1 MKRLIAMLLVCLM
14 LVQML
19 PLGIH
24 THAEEMETA
33 ETEAAVLE
41 TEAAET
47 EEIPET
53 SEVPETTEAPEEIP
67 ETTAEQTVAE
77 EAAEEAATVLELP
90 VDPDAERAQTICVTM
105 QNVDGNWVM
114 TDAVEVE
121 LPEGFDLSAEG
132 AITPS
137 AVGDNSVTEKE
148 NNNSQST
155 ANVVYDDYTVSG
167 TLSSSDLLDYFT
179 FNLTSKS
186 EVIIVAVA
194 KYSSFM
200 MGIWDSYDEC
210 IGADTNGEYTS
221 SGNWSYNLYGT
232 ISSGRYYLCMLDAD
246 KYSNTYMFYITITPV
261 STTCS
266 HSSYT
271 SVVTAPTCGAQGY
284 TTYTCK
290 SCGYTWKGNYTDA
303 TGHVNYTTVVTSP
316 TCGAQGYTTYT
327 CSDCGETWD
336 GNYTD
341 PTGNHTYTD
350 DSDTTCNVCGQ
361 VRETSVASGTCG
373 DNLTWVLDLNGTLTI
388 TGTGYM
394 YNYAN
399 YGTNRMPWNDHAKSI
414 KKIVINNGATSI
426 GEFAFYYCTKVESI
440 SIPEGVDFI
449 GKSAFMSCS
458 SLKEVVLPESMEVI
472 GENAFYDCDA
482 LTSIAIP
489 AKVTAIGEDAF
500 CSCKRMTGIW
510 VASDNA
516 NYASDSSGVLFN
528 KTKTILWRAPALLS
542 GHYDVPSTV
551 KTIAPSA
558 FSQCEVLTS
567 VSMPSCVAMIGAG
580 AFEYC
585 FKLNDVVIPDAV
597 TVLDGST
604 FSNCSSLTNV
614 KLSANLTA
622 IDGHEFSYSGLTSIT
637 IPAKVESISY
647 YAFAKCT
654 NLKEVVFQGNAP
666 EILENAFY
674 QTTTTAK
681 YPVGNYTWTSDVM
694 QDYGGTITWVGTCTN
709 HNAVTVPGKA
719 ATCTE
724 DGLTDGQRCS
734 ICNAVLV
741 EQEVIP
747 ALGHS
752 EVTIPAVVPTCTE
765 TGLTEGKKCSLCG
778 EILVKQ
784 LVLSALGH
792 DVAVLEAVAPTCT
805 EDGKTEGSYCK
816 RCLEVLV
823 PQQAVPALGHNPVT
837 DAAVEPDCVN
847 TGKTEGSH
855 CSRCQTVLVPQEVI
869 PALGHIEVIDAAV
882 APTCTE
888 TGLTEG
894 KHCSRCSQVL
904 VAQTVV
910 DALGHDEVIDSAAVE
925 PTCVDTGLTKASH
938 CGRCDAVLAIQEV
951 VPALGHVEIIDEA
964 KEPTC
969 VDTGLTEGKHCDRCA
984 EVLIAQEEIPALGH
998 KSVVD
1003 AYLAPTC
1010 EETGLTEGSHCE
1022 VCEEILVAQED
1033 IPALGHTY
1041 EDHWCT
1047 VCGKSEFVEV
1057 ISIESDK
1064 LEIGNGEQANLT
1076 AILDYPIREDTEIVW
1091 TLSEGADA
1099 YVTIETN
1106 RDTAVLTA
1114 KRLLQDATVTV
1125 SAETAEGLYEPVS
1138 IQLTIKAVKADY
1150 ELFAGKS
1157 LTLKPINPATGKAY
1171 TSKQLTW
1178 SLDEA
1183 YEPFVKLAKGKVT
1196 AQKVVEK
1203 ARVEVVA
1210 TVNATEEKLRYVID
1224 IFPAVTQLEVQKDG
1238 QVVNGKTVLMDFSE
1252 EKLVLTAD
1260 LFPADLTQTVTWT
1273 VSDSKKQQYASYE
1286 IEGNTLTITAPKGKA
1301 GTVTVKATIT
1311 AGVKKN
1317 VTVKVQFGSFAKTVA
1332 ISDPVKTTLRGGEK
1346 LNLAAFVTEPRVV
1359 SKPGFTW
1366 TTSNKAAATVSNG
1379 KVTAKNVAHPTVV
1392 TITATSKDGQASD
1405 SIELE
1410 ILPKNEG
1417 QLVLMAGESF
1427 VTNTTKSMNMGE
1439 SYAVSAAVITG
1450 GEPVSNEATWTSSK
1464 ETVAYVENGVIY
1476 ATGVGSAKIT
1486 AEFGG
1491 MKAVINVK
1499 VATLVDAM
1507 EITTKDGKNII
1518 DENGE
1523 KVILVSSGKG
1533 VNLVA
1538 NVLTGGANK
1547 TVTWSLTEGA
1557 EYAKIASSGKLT
1569 ANKDLT
1575 KVVYVT
1581 VTATAKDGSG
1591 YATSVRVKILPLAT
1605 GVQIFQNGTRVRSNT
1620 VYICDMLTSP
1630 VVKLNAKVYPA
1641 KANQAVQ
1648 LTSSNKKIA
1657 DFNEN
1662 GDLVCFKPGTVTITA
1677 KALDG
1682 SNAKT
1687 TFKVTVIKR
1696 ISSLSL
1702 KSDVALDL
1710 NGNVFV
1716 NGGKSLK
1723 LATMVEFSPSDATNK
1738 KLTWKVA
1745 PNNYGITIS
1754 TSGVLKTKKVTE
1766 PVTVNVMAITQDGSG
1781 IMLSFNVT
1789 VYPA

>member
-53 SEVPETTEAPEEIP
+53 SEVPEATEDPEEIP

-77 EAAEEAATVLELP
+77 EAVEEAATVLELP

-137 AVGDNSVTEKE
+137 AVGDNSFTETE

-155 ANVVYDDYTVSG
+155 ANIVRDDYTVSG

-290 SCGYTWKGNYTDA
+290 SCGYTWKGNYTD
-303 TGHVNYTTVVTSP
+303 
-316 TCGAQGYTTYT
+316 
-327 CSDCGETWD
+327 
-336 GNYTD
+336 
-341 PTGNHTYTD
+341 PTGNHTYDHELD
-350 DSDTTCNVCGQ
+350 DTCNECGE
-361 VRETSVASGTCG
+361 VRQLGIASGICG
-373 DNLTWVLDLNGTLTI
+373 YYLSWVMFEDGKLVI
-388 TGTGYM
+388 YGTGDM
-394 YNYAN
+394 YDYEATASVPWYSYADRITTVQINAGMTKLGNYAFSGCTELTQVN
-399 YGTNRMPWNDHAKSI
+399 LPETLQ
-414 KKIVINNGATSI
+414 KIGDRTFSGCASLTEINIPANVTSI
-426 GEFAFYYCTKVESI
+426 GSYFAF
-440 SIPEGVDFI
+440 G
-449 GKSAFMSCS
+449 CS
-458 SLKEVVLPESMEVI
+458 SLNGVWVD
-472 GENAFYDCDA
+472 GGN
-482 LTSIAIP
+482 
-489 AKVTAIGEDAF
+489 TAY
-500 CSCKRMTGIW
+500 S
-510 VASDNA
+510 
-516 NYASDSSGVLFN
+516 SDSRGVLFDKN
-528 KTKTILWRAPALLS
+528 QTTLMFVPLTLS
-542 GHYDVPSTV
+542 GSYTIPSTV
-551 KTIAPSA
+551 KTINESA
-558 FSQCEVLTS
+558 FLFCGNMTEVIIPEGVTTIGEDAFDSCIGLKSVVLPESLTTLEAY
-567 VSMPSCVAMIGAG
+567 V
-580 AFEYC
+580 FY
-585 FKLNDVVIPDAV
+585 
-597 TVLDGST
+597 
-604 FSNCSSLTNV
+604 NCASLTNV
-614 KLSANLTA
+614 TLPDSLTTIGYAAFGDCFKLMSVV
-622 IDGHEFSYSGLTSIT
+622 
-637 IPAKVESISY
+637 IPKNVEILDE
-647 YAFAKCT
+647 YAFSNCERLTKIAFLGDAPAIAANAFNGVT
-654 NLKEVVFQGNAP
+654 ANVTYPYGNA
-666 EILENAFY
+666 
-674 QTTTTAK
+674 
-681 YPVGNYTWTSDVM
+681 TWTSAVM
-694 QDYGGTITWVGTCTN
+694 QNYGGTLTWASV
-709 HNAVTVPGKA
+709 
-719 ATCTE
+719 
-724 DGLTDGQRCS
+724 CS
-734 ICNAVLV
+734 HV
-741 EQEVIP
+741 EEI
-747 ALGHS
+747 
-752 EVTIPAVVPTCTE
+752 IPAVVPTCTE

-855 CSRCQTVLVPQEVI
+855 CSRCQTVLIPQEVI

-925 PTCVDTGLTKASH
+925 PTCTETGLTKASH

-1022 VCEEILVAQED
+1022 VCEEILVAQEE

-1138 IQLTIKAVKADY
+1138 IQITIKAVKADY

-1171 TSKQLTW
+1171 TAKQLTW

-1183 YEPFVKLAKGKVT
+1183 YEPFVKLSKGKVT

-1450 GEPVSNEATWTSSK
+1450 GEPVSKEATWTSSK

-1575 KVVYVT
+1575 KAVYVT

-1591 YATSVRVKILPLAT
+1591 YATSIRVKILPLAT

-1723 LATMVEFSPSDATNK
+1723 LAPMVEFSPSDATNK

-1745 PNNYGITIS
+1745 PNNYGITINA
-1754 TSGVLKTKKVTE
+1754 SGVLKTKKVTE

-1781 IMLSFNVT
+1781 LMLSFDVT
-1789 VYPA
+1789 VYPV